1 MINYAETRKFL
12 GCMSIAKT
20 VFKISDIPE
29 GKSTRSLVL
38 GPDEL
43 ELEFPQ
49 KGDIRVEVHFERRH
63 GSILVEFDTRA
74 VFVLTC
80 DRSLDEFEH
89 EIACSYKVLF
99 KQNDV
104 EEQDDE
110 TMATRLLDVSGNK
123 MSITDELRDSI
134 LLEIPIK
141 KLHPRFYDEHGEPL
155 PFTKQFGTTDE
166 PEEDPRWDALKNLKD
181 KINKN

>member
-1 MINYAETRKFL
+1 
-12 GCMSIAKT
+12 MSIAKT

-38 GPDEL
+38 GPGEL

-49 KGDIRVEVHFERRH
+49 KGDIEVDVHFERRH
-63 GSILVEFDTRA
+63 GSILVEFVTEA
-74 VFVLTC
+74 KFVLTC
-80 DRSLDEFEH
+80 DRSLDEFDH
-89 EIACSYKVLF
+89 EIACSYRVLF
-99 KQNDV
+99 KQSDVV
-104 EEQDDE
+104 EEENE

-134 LLEIPIK
+134 LLEIPVK

-155 PFTKQFGTTDE
+155 PFEKQFGTAGE
-166 PEEDPRWDALKNLKD
+166 PEDDPRWDALKNLKD

>member
-29 GKSTRSLVL
+29 GKSTRSLEL

-43 ELEFPQ
+43 ELGYPQ
-49 KGDIRVEVHFERRH
+49 KGDIRVDVRFERRQ

-80 DRSLDEFEH
+80 DRSLDDFDH
-89 EIACSYKVLF
+89 EIECSYRVLF

-104 EEQDDE
+104 VEQDDE

-155 PFTKQFGTTDE
+155 PFQKQFGETGE
-166 PEEDPRWDALKNLKD
+166 PENDPRWDALKNLKD